1 MAATLS
7 ISNVAAK
14 AAMDAVT
21 LLVNAGSPPGL
32 LRIYSGT
39 QPADADTALSG
50 NTVLASFPMA
60 ADAFGDAADANPGA
74 TSTAAA
80 ISDVNASATGT
91 ATFFRILNAAALC
104 IVQGNV
110 DTSSAT
116 CIVTTTSFVSG
127 QPCHV
132 VSLTLTHPE

>member
-1 MAATLS
+1 MTLQ

-14 AAMDAVT
+14 AGMDAVT
-21 LLVNAGSPPGL
+21 LLLNAGGTGK

-39 QPADADTALSG
+39 KPTDADTALSG
-50 NTVLASFPMA
+50 NTVLADFALA

-74 TSTAAA
+74 ISTAAA

-91 ATFFRILNAAALC
+91 ATFFRLLNNAATCVA
-104 IVQGNV
+104 QGTV
-110 DTSSAT
+110 GVSASD
-116 CIVTTTSFVSG
+116 CIVTSTSFVSG